1 MGDGSFEDT
10 GMIVVGK
17 DIVAVVIVTPVAV
30 GRDDDDD
37 RRGDGRIIVATV
49 SKSSFI
55 RVQKIQQLRVLIE
68 DDLKLWDK

>member
-1 MGDGSFEDT
+1 MGDGSFA
-10 GMIVVGK
+10 GMDVVVVGK